1 MFGDINYIPYICS
14 ITILINFLI
23 IVIMEVKIKR
33 LCDDAS
39 IPQYAHATDAGM
51 DLVATSYEYNEK
63 IHCHVYGT
71 NIAVE
76 IPEGY
81 VGYIFPRSSNRKTE
95 SYLTNHVGVID
106 SGYRGEIMASFKTRD
121 FKEGE
126 IQQLYKPYEVGD
138 KIAQLIIMPYPK
150 VEFTEVA
157 ELSSSDRGADGHGS
171 TGSKFDVLKEIKD
184 TELLCKNIYEAMQNV
199 KSLNQCRETSLV
211 ITKLQEALMWLD
223 MNLARLHA
231 NNPRPQHNDLKDM
244 SGVTTDVE
252 LKS

>member
-1 MFGDINYIPYICS
+1 
-14 ITILINFLI
+14 
-23 IVIMEVKIKR
+23 MEVKIKR

-51 DLVATSYEYNEK
+51 DLVATSYEYNEEL
-63 IHCHVYGT
+63 HCHVYGT
-71 NIAVE
+71 GIAVE

-157 ELSSSDRGADGHGS
+157 ELSSSDRGEGGHGS
-171 TGSKFDVLKEIKD
+171 TGSKVDILKEIKD
-184 TELLCKNIYEAMQNV
+184 TKLLCKDIYEVIDRV

-211 ITKLQEALMWLD
+211 ITKLQEGVMWLD
-223 MNLARLHA
+223 MNLKRLCP
-231 NNPRPQHNDLKDM
+231 NNPCPQSHDLKNTLVDPTD
-244 SGVTTDVE
+244 SGHRA
-252 LKS
+252 